1 MKRIGKRIG
10 FACVGLALSL
20 TSIVGCTSEANK
32 ASLNTSTA
40 ADNFEIPRK
49 ITYFNLMS
57 NEVIW
62 EKTGYCSLGNA
73 DGNGQRS
80 ITCKEENKE
89 GKEVYTKD
97 MFSTGQL
104 VSYTVEQLEPAAVSG
119 ARTEIIFRPNT
130 LIPDVTIDN
139 STKVTTPNL
148 ESLQGLPTG
157 E

>member
-1 MKRIGKRIG
+1 MNRVIKVVVLSFLG
-10 FACVGLALSL
+10 LSL
-20 TSIVGCTSEANK
+20 ISCTTEADK

-57 NEVIW
+57 NQVIW

-73 DGNGQRS
+73 DTSGQRS
-80 ITCKEENKE
+80 ITCKEKNKE

-97 MFSTGQL
+97 MFSNGPL
-104 VSYTVEQLEPAAVSG
+104 VSYTVEQMEPAAVSG
-119 ARTEIIFRPNT
+119 ARSEIIFRPNT
-130 LIPDVTIDN
+130 LIPSVTIDN
-139 STKVTTPNL
+139 STTPAL
-148 ESLQGLPTG
+148 ESLQELPSG